1 MIALP
6 VELRLEAEAEDRRD
20 GHHLPA
26 EVADYEAGR
35 VADDWWKAVQ
45 R

>member
-6 VELRLEAEAEDRRD
+6 LELRAEAAAEDRRD
-20 GHHLPA
+20 GADMPA

-35 VADDWWKAVQ
+35 VDNDYW
-45 R
+45 RRGL